1 MTRITVALLVA
12 LTLALPAAFPAAAS
26 AQEEARDPVVRES
39 TVAGI
44 PVIYKPIEAN
54 EVIAVR
60 LYLEGGS
67 ANLTPETA
75 GIENFM
81 AAAATRGTEKYSRD
95 EFAAR
100 AAATGTAIGAQAN
113 PDFTVI
119 TLQAV
124 SAHWDEAWDLFTQA
138 ALHPTFPAEEV
149 ELVRDQIVNQLNGRL
164 DNPDAYLALLANEQ
178 LYAGHPYAIDPL
190 GTVEAVE
197 ALARED
203 LASRHAQRMTKE
215 NLLIVV
221 VGNVPR
227 EDLERK
233 IEAAFGALPAD
244 GDAAV
249 PVPEL
254 EPSGSV
260 VDVTERELPTNY
272 IRGQFVSPDPS
283 HLDFPAMQVA
293 TDILSD
299 RFFEEVR
306 TKRNLSYASF
316 AGLSQRRANYGL
328 LYVTAVQPDTT
339 LAVMFHEVE
348 RLKTEPITAERLA
361 ENVNV
366 FLTQY
371 WLAQETNM
379 GQAATLGAFE
389 IVGGG
394 WENAA
399 QFVSSVREV
408 TPADIQRVAESY
420 LKDFHFV
427 VIGDPATI
435 DDTLFTSL

>member
-1 MTRITVALLVA
+1 MKRTLTTGLVA
-12 LTLALPAAFPAAAS
+12 LALALPVAAEG
-26 AQEEARDPVVRES
+26 QEGARAPEVTEFS
-39 TVAGI
+39 VAGI
-44 PVIYKPIEAN
+44 PVIYKPIEGN
-54 EVIAVR
+54 QVIAVR
-60 LYLEGGS
+60 LYLRGGS
-67 ANLTPETA
+67 ANLTPETS

-81 AAAATRGTEKYSRD
+81 AAAAPRGTEKYSRD

-100 AAATGTAIGAQAN
+100 EAATGTALGANAN
-113 PDFTVI
+113 PDYTVI

-124 SAHWDEAWDLFTQA
+124 SEHWEAAWDLFTQA

-149 ELVRDQIVNQLNGRL
+149 ELVRDQIVNQLKGRL
-164 DNPDAYLALLANEQ
+164 DNPDAYLALLANNQ
-178 LYAGHPYAIDPL
+178 FYAGHPYAIDPV

-197 ALARED
+197 ALAPED
-203 LASRHAQRMTKE
+203 LARWHEQRMAKE
-215 NLLIVV
+215 NLLLVV
-221 VGNVPR
+221 VGNVSR

-233 IEAAFGALPAD
+233 VEASFGALPAT
-244 GDAAV
+244 GGAAH

-254 EPSGSV
+254 APSDPEV
-260 VDVTERELPTNY
+260 EVTERELPTNY
-272 IRGQFVSPDPS
+272 IRGQFVSPDPG
-283 HLDFPAMQVA
+283 HPDFPAMQVA

-306 TKRNLSYASF
+306 TKRNLSYAVF

-328 LYVTAVQPDTT
+328 LYVTAVEPDTT
-339 LAVMFHEVE
+339 LAVMLHEVE

-394 WENAA
+394 WEKAA
-399 QFVSSVREV
+399 DFVRGVRQV
-408 TPADIQRVAESY
+408 TPADIQRVAEEY
-420 LKDFHFV
+420 LKDIHFV
-427 VIGDPATI
+427 VIGNPAVV

>member
-1 MTRITVALLVA
+1 VTRMLSGLFA
-12 LTLALPAAFPAAAS
+12 LALAFPVS
-26 AQEEARDPVVRES
+26 GMAQDEARGPVVSEFS
-39 TVAGI
+39 AAGI

-60 LYLEGGS
+60 LYLRGGS
-67 ANLTPETA
+67 ANLTAETA

-81 AAAATRGTEKYSRD
+81 TAAATRGTEKYSRD

-100 AAATGTAIGAQAN
+100 SAATGTAIGGNAN
-113 PDFTVI
+113 PDYTVI

-124 SAHWDEAWDLFTQA
+124 SEHWDEAWDLFTQA

-149 ELVRDQIVNQLNGRL
+149 GLVRDQIVNQLKGRL

-178 LYAGHPYAIDPL
+178 FYAGHPYAIDPL

-197 ALARED
+197 AIGPED
-203 LASRHAQRMTKE
+203 LARWHEQRLTKE
-215 NLLIVV
+215 NLLLMV

-227 EDLERK
+227 EDVERK
-233 IEAAFGALPAD
+233 IEAAFGDLPAS
-244 GDAAV
+244 GGAPN
-249 PVPEL
+249 PVPEIQPTDSRV
-254 EPSGSV
+254 E
-260 VDVTERELPTNY
+260 VTERELPTNY
-272 IRGQFVSPDPS
+272 IRGQFVSPDPG
-283 HLDFPAMQVA
+283 HPDFPAMQVA

-306 TKRNLSYASF
+306 TKRNLSYAAF

-328 LYVTAVQPDTT
+328 VYVTAVQPDTT
-339 LAVMFHEVE
+339 LMVMLHEID

-379 GQAATLGAFE
+379 EQAAILGAFE

-394 WENAA
+394 WEKSAD
-399 QFVSSVREV
+399 FVEGVRNV
-408 TPADIQRVAESY
+408 TPADIQRVAETY
-420 LKDFHFV
+420 MKDMQFV
-427 VIGDPATI
+427 VIGNPATI
-435 DDTLFTSL
+435 DDALFTSL

>member
-1 MTRITVALLVA
+1 VKRVLTVLFA
-12 LTLALPAAFPAAAS
+12 LALAFPVLGR
-26 AQEEARDPVVRES
+26 AQDEARGPVVSEFS
-39 TVAGI
+39 AAGI

-60 LYLEGGS
+60 LYLRGGS
-67 ANLTPETA
+67 ANLTAETA

-81 AAAATRGTEKYSRD
+81 TAAATRGTEKYSRD

-100 AAATGTAIGAQAN
+100 SAATGTAIGGNAN
-113 PDFTVI
+113 PDYTVI

-124 SAHWDEAWDLFTQA
+124 SEHWDEAWDLFTQA

-149 ELVRDQIVNQLNGRL
+149 GLVRDQIVNQLKGRL

-178 LYAGHPYAIDPL
+178 FYAGHPYAIDPL

-197 ALARED
+197 AIGPED
-203 LASRHAQRMTKE
+203 LSRWHEQRLTKG
-215 NLLIVV
+215 NLLLVV

-227 EDLERK
+227 DDVERK
-233 IEAAFGALPAD
+233 IEAAFGDLPVTGSAPN
-244 GDAAV
+244 
-249 PVPEL
+249 PVPEIRPTDSRV
-254 EPSGSV
+254 E
-260 VDVTERELPTNY
+260 VTERELPTNY
-272 IRGQFVSPDPS
+272 IRGQFVSPDPG
-283 HLDFPAMQVA
+283 HPDFPAMQVA

-306 TKRNLSYASF
+306 TKRNLSYAAF

-328 LYVTAVQPDTT
+328 VYVTAVEPDTT
-339 LAVMFHEVE
+339 LTVMLHEID
-348 RLKTEPITAERLA
+348 RLKTEPITDERLA

-394 WENAA
+394 WEKAA
-399 QFVSSVREV
+399 DFVEGVRNV
-408 TPADIQRVAESY
+408 TPADIQRVAETY
-420 LKDFHFV
+420 MKDMQFV
-427 VIGDPATI
+427 VIGNPATI
-435 DDTLFTSL
+435 DDALFTSL

>member
-1 MTRITVALLVA
+1 MLAVVFA
-12 LTLALPAAFPAAAS
+12 LALAFPGSGAA
-26 AQEEARDPVVRES
+26 QDEAGPVVSEFLA
-39 TVAGI
+39 AGI

-60 LYLEGGS
+60 LYLRGGS
-67 ANLTPETA
+67 ANLTAETA

-81 AAAATRGTEKYSRD
+81 TAAATRGTEKYSRD

-100 AAATGTAIGAQAN
+100 SAATGTAIGGNAN
-113 PDFTVI
+113 PDYTVI
-119 TLQAV
+119 TVQAV
-124 SAHWDEAWDLFTQA
+124 SEHWDEAWDLFTQA

-149 ELVRDQIVNQLNGRL
+149 GLVRDQIVNQLKGRL

-178 LYAGHPYAIDPL
+178 FYAGHPYAIDPL

-197 ALARED
+197 AIGPDDLARWHE
-203 LASRHAQRMTKE
+203 QRLTKE
-215 NLLIVV
+215 NLLLVV

-227 EDLERK
+227 EDVERK
-233 IEAAFGALPAD
+233 IEAAFGDLPESGGAPN
-244 GDAAV
+244 
-249 PVPEL
+249 PVPEIQPTDSRV
-254 EPSGSV
+254 E
-260 VDVTERELPTNY
+260 VTERELPTNY
-272 IRGQFVSPDPS
+272 IRGQFISPDPG
-283 HLDFPAMQVA
+283 HPDFPAMQVA

-306 TKRNLSYASF
+306 TKRNLSYAAF

-328 LYVTAVQPDTT
+328 VYVTAVQPDTT
-339 LAVMFHEVE
+339 LTVMLHEID

-379 GQAATLGAFE
+379 EQAAILGAFE

-394 WENAA
+394 WEKSAD
-399 QFVSSVREV
+399 FVEGVRNV
-408 TPADIQRVAESY
+408 TPADIQRVAETY
-420 LKDFHFV
+420 MKDMQFV
-427 VIGDPATI
+427 VIGNPATI
-435 DDTLFTSL
+435 DDALFTSL

>member
-1 MTRITVALLVA
+1 MTRRGATCIA
-12 LTLALPAAFPAAAS
+12 LALAFPAAAA
-26 AQEEARDPVVRES
+26 AQGAARDPVVTEF
-39 TVAGI
+39 TAAGI

-54 EVIAVR
+54 QVIAVR

-81 AAAATRGTEKYSRD
+81 ATAATHGTEMYSRD

-100 AAATGTAIGAQAN
+100 SAATGTALFANAN
-113 PDFTVI
+113 PDYTVVS
-119 TLQAV
+119 LQAV
-124 SAHWDEAWDLFTQA
+124 SEHWDEAWDLFAQA
-138 ALHPTFPAEEV
+138 TLHPTFPAEEV
-149 ELVRDQIVNQLNGRL
+149 ALVRDQIVNQLKGRL
-164 DNPDAYLALLANEQ
+164 DNPDAYLPLLANQQ

-190 GTVEAVE
+190 GTVEAIE
-197 ALARED
+197 ALAPED
-203 LASRHAQRMTKE
+203 LARWHAQRMAKE
-215 NLLIVV
+215 NLLLVV
-221 VGNVPR
+221 VGNIPR

-233 IEAAFGALPAD
+233 IEASFGALPAT
-244 GDAAV
+244 GGAAN
-249 PVPEL
+249 PIPEL
-254 EPSGSV
+254 PPSEPEV
-260 VDVTERELPTNY
+260 EVTERELPTNY
-272 IRGQFVSPDPS
+272 IRGQFVSPDPG
-283 HLDFPAMQVA
+283 HPDFPAMQVA

-306 TKRNLSYASF
+306 TKRNLSYAVF

-328 LYVTAVQPDTT
+328 LYVTAVEPDTT
-339 LAVMFHEVE
+339 LEVMFHEVE
-348 RLKTEPITAERLA
+348 RLKTEPITGERLA

-394 WENAA
+394 WGKAA
-399 QFVSSVREV
+399 EFVRGVREV
-408 TPADIQRVAESY
+408 TPADIQRVAEKY
-420 LKDFHFV
+420 LQDIHFV
-427 VIGDPATI
+427 VIGDPAAI
-435 DDTLFTSL
+435 DDALFTSL

>member
-1 MTRITVALLVA
+1 MTRIAAICIAVAL
-12 LTLALPAAFPAAAS
+12 AFPAAAS
-26 AQEEARDPVVRES
+26 AQGEARDPGVTEFMA
-39 TVAGI
+39 AGI
-44 PVIYKPIEAN
+44 PVIHKPVEAN
-54 EVIAVR
+54 QVIAVR
-60 LYLEGGS
+60 LYLRGGS

-81 AAAATRGTEKYSRD
+81 TAAATRGTERYSRD

-100 AAATGTAIGAQAN
+100 SAATGTALGAQAN
-113 PDFTVI
+113 PDYTVI

-124 SAHWDEAWDLFTQA
+124 SEHWEEAWDLFTQA
-138 ALHPTFPAEEV
+138 AMHPTFPAEEV
-149 ELVRDQIVNQLNGRL
+149 ELVRDQIVNQLKGRL
-164 DNPDAYLALLANEQ
+164 DNPDAYLALLANQQ

-197 ALARED
+197 ALAPED
-203 LASRHAQRMTKE
+203 LARWHAQRMAKE
-215 NLLIVV
+215 NLLLVV
-221 VGNVPR
+221 VGNVSR
-227 EDLERK
+227 EDLEQK
-233 IEAAFGALPAD
+233 VEESFSALPAR
-244 GDAAV
+244 GGAAN
-249 PVPEL
+249 PVPDL
-254 EPSGSV
+254 QPSAAEV
-260 VDVTERELPTNY
+260 EVTERSLPTNY
-272 IRGQFVSPDPS
+272 IRGQFVSPDPGNP
-283 HLDFPAMQVA
+283 DFPAMQVA

-306 TKRNLSYASF
+306 TKRNLSYAAY

-328 LYVTAVQPDTT
+328 LYVTAVEPDTT
-339 LAVMFHEVE
+339 LAVMLHEVE

-394 WENAA
+394 WEKAA
-399 QFVSSVREV
+399 DFVRGVREV
-408 TPADIQRVAESY
+408 TPADIQRVAEKY
-420 LKDFHFV
+420 LQDIHFV
-427 VIGDPATI
+427 VIGDPAAI
-435 DDTLFTSL
+435 DDALFTSL

>member
-1 MTRITVALLVA
+1 MKSMLAVVFALSL
-12 LTLALPAAFPAAAS
+12 AFPASGA
-26 AQEEARDPVVRES
+26 AQEEARGPVVSEF
-39 TVAGI
+39 VAAGI

-60 LYLEGGS
+60 LYLRGGS
-67 ANLTPETA
+67 ANLTAETA
-75 GIENFM
+75 GIESFM
-81 AAAATRGTEKYSRD
+81 TAAATRGTEKYSRD

-100 AAATGTAIGAQAN
+100 SAATGTAIGANAN
-113 PDFTVI
+113 PDYTVI

-124 SAHWDEAWDLFTQA
+124 SEHWDEAWDLFTQA
-138 ALHPTFPAEEV
+138 ALHPTFPADEV
-149 ELVRDQIVNQLNGRL
+149 ALVRDQIVNQLKGRL
-164 DNPDAYLALLANEQ
+164 DNPDAFLALLANEQ
-178 LYAGHPYAIDPL
+178 FYGGHPYEIDPL

-203 LASRHAQRMTKE
+203 LARRHAQRMTKE
-215 NLLIVV
+215 NLLLVV

-227 EDLERK
+227 EDVERK
-233 IEAAFGALPAD
+233 VEAAFGGLPAT
-244 GDAAV
+244 GGGSN
-249 PVPEL
+249 PVPEIRIV
-254 EPSGSV
+254 GSR

-272 IRGQFVSPDPS
+272 IRGQFVAPDPGNP
-283 HLDFPAMQVA
+283 DFPAMQVA

-306 TKRNLSYASF
+306 TKRNLSYAAF
-316 AGLSQRRANYGL
+316 AGLSQRQANYGL
-328 LYVTAVQPDTT
+328 VYVTAVEPDTT
-339 LAVMFHEVE
+339 LAVMLHEIE

-371 WLAQETNM
+371 WLAQESNM
-379 GQAATLGAFE
+379 EQGAMLGAFE

-394 WENAA
+394 WEKAA
-399 QFVSSVREV
+399 DFVEGVRNV
-408 TPADIQRVAESY
+408 TPADIQRVAETY
-420 LKDFHFV
+420 LMHVQFV

-435 DDTLFTSL
+435 DDVLFTSL

>member
-1 MTRITVALLVA
+1 M
-12 LTLALPAAFPAAAS
+12 LTGLFALALAFPVS
-26 AQEEARDPVVRES
+26 GMAQDEARGPVVSEFS
-39 TVAGI
+39 AAGI

-60 LYLEGGS
+60 LYLRGGS
-67 ANLTPETA
+67 ANLTAETA

-81 AAAATRGTEKYSRD
+81 TAAATRGTEKYSRD

-100 AAATGTAIGAQAN
+100 SAATGTAIGGNAN
-113 PDFTVI
+113 PDYTVI

-124 SAHWDEAWDLFTQA
+124 SEHWDEAWDLFTQA

-149 ELVRDQIVNQLNGRL
+149 GLVRDQIVNQLKGRL

-178 LYAGHPYAIDPL
+178 FYAGHPYAIDPL

-197 ALARED
+197 AIGPED
-203 LASRHAQRMTKE
+203 LARWHEQRLTKE
-215 NLLIVV
+215 NLLLVV

-227 EDLERK
+227 EDVERK
-233 IEAAFGALPAD
+233 IEAAFGDLPAT
-244 GDAAV
+244 GGAPN
-249 PVPEL
+249 PVPGIQPTDSRVE
-254 EPSGSV
+254 
-260 VDVTERELPTNY
+260 VTERELPTNY
-272 IRGQFVSPDPS
+272 IRGQFVSPDPG
-283 HLDFPAMQVA
+283 HPDFPAMQVA

-306 TKRNLSYASF
+306 TKRNLSYAAF

-328 LYVTAVQPDTT
+328 VYVTAVEPDTT
-339 LAVMFHEVE
+339 LTVMLYEID

-371 WLAQETNM
+371 WLVQETNM
-379 GQAATLGAFE
+379 EQAAILGAFE

-394 WENAA
+394 WEKSAD
-399 QFVSSVREV
+399 FVEGVRNV
-408 TPADIQRVAESY
+408 TPADIQRVAETY
-420 LKDFHFV
+420 MKDMQFV
-427 VIGDPATI
+427 VIGNPARI
-435 DDTLFTSL
+435 DDALFTSL